1 MVSGYLDFIK
11 RKGVFMKKLIF
22 IALGIIFIYVNG
34 FAQTDKIPEWMGNSV
49 ILLTKEFTGK
59 AETINSFFNNPN
71 EFTTVKVYASDNEL
85 KLCHEMKTEGIVIL
99 KVDVTFK
106 LSKVLDGGTCYPY
119 KLYYESPLT
128 FESKTLS
135 CRDPYS
141 DSQSY
146 GYLLGS
152 LYEFIPMFYDKK

>member
-1 MVSGYLDFIK
+1 
-11 RKGVFMKKLIF
+11 MKKLLF
-22 IALGIIFIYVNG
+22 IVLVILVING
-34 FAQTDKIPEWMGNSV
+34 STFAQTPKIPDWMGNSV

-59 AETINSFFNNPN
+59 AETINSLFSNPC
-71 EFTTVKVYASDNEL
+71 ESTTVTVHTSDNEL
-85 KLCHEMKTEGIVIL
+85 KLCHEIGASGIVIL

-128 FESKTLS
+128 FESQTLS

-152 LYEFIPMFYDKK
+152 LYEFLPMLYDKNK